1 MMDILMFTA
10 IKINQ
15 NLTLI
20 IEELVS
26 VKKLSR
32 MFMERRKQEFIIQ
45 EVIMGVPNIQ
55 INDTYLELRKPD

>member
-1 MMDILMFTA
+1 
-10 IKINQ
+10 
-15 NLTLI
+15 
-20 IEELVS
+20 
-26 VKKLSR
+26 